1 MADIEEAFAALEQL
15 DEQGRKALLLVG
27 AMWEEMWR
35 DALAR
40 AEKAEWLLTRLH
52 KWAADWGLTFDVSK
66 AAAHWDTE
74 HERQPAILVPWYESL
89 VTARNKE
96 IRELRV
102 RLACTI
108 DSEKKPMARDLEQ
121 QTQAEV
127 PAG

>member
-1 MADIEEAFAALEQL
+1 M
-15 DEQGRKALLLVG
+15 
-27 AMWEEMWR
+27 
-35 DALAR
+35 
-40 AEKAEWLLTRLH
+40 
-52 KWAADWGLTFDVSK
+52 SK

-74 HERQPAILVPWYESL
+74 RERQPAILVPWYESL

-96 IRELRV
+96 IRELRM